1 MYRTQGRNLLDRLLR
16 VTDDLKKRR
25 NAVVLWGLLFALCS
39 LGANAAAFAAPPMQ
53 SALPWLSL
61 GLAILALIAMTRG
74 LWLTFTQSQV
84 YRGKVLNI
92 VLGLVTLA
100 LSGLMIFAFVFA
112 RKLPSGTEAPQVGQ
126 RAPDFTLT
134 DANGQSVSLDSLFAP
149 ASGDPQ
155 STAPKAVLLIFYRGY
170 W

>member
-1 MYRTQGRNLLDRLLR
+1 
-16 VTDDLKKRR
+16 VTDELKKRR
-25 NAVVLWGLLFALCS
+25 NAAVLWALLFALCS
-39 LGANAAAFAAPPMQ
+39 LGANAAVFATPPMQ

-61 GLAILALIAMTRG
+61 TLAILAMATLVRG
-74 LWLTFTQSQV
+74 LWLAFGQAHI

-100 LSGLMIFAFVFA
+100 LSGMMIFTFFLA
-112 RKLPSGTEAPQVGQ
+112 RKLPGTIAAPQIGQ
-126 RAPDFTLT
+126 RVPDFTLT
-134 DANGQSVSLDSLFAP
+134 DANGQSVSLDSLFTP

-155 STAPKAVLLIFYRGY
+155 SAAPKAVLLIFYRGY